1 MADITQLT
9 AVARDKGPRSS
20 ARELRR
26 TGRVPGIVYGGGKD
40 PQQMS
45 LDIVALRREIDRGG
59 FANRLIDLEFE
70 DGAERVLPREVQLH
84 PVTDRPIHVDF
95 LRLSPS
101 SEVRLSVPVAFLDE
115 EESPGIKRGGLV
127 NIVRHEVELICRA
140 DSIPENLVTTLAGLD
155 IGDSVK
161 ISDIELPENVRPTI
175 TDRDFTIATISAPT
189 VIEEEPTAEVVE
201 GEEGVEGV
209 EGESV
214 DVVEGQDDASADS
227 ENKEKSGG

>member
-9 AVARDKGPRSS
+9 AEARDKGPRSS

-40 PQQMS
+40 PKQMS
-45 LDIVALRREIDRGG
+45 LDIVALRKEIDRGG
-59 FANRLIDLEFE
+59 FANRLIDLEFG

-84 PVTDRPIHVDF
+84 PITDRPIHVDF

-101 SEVRLSVPVAFLDE
+101 SEVRLSVPVVFLDE

-127 NIVRHEVELICRA
+127 NVVRHEVELICRA
-140 DSIPENLVTTLAGLD
+140 DSIPGNLVTTLAGLD

-189 VIEEEPTAEVVE
+189 VIEEELTAEVVE
-201 GEEGVEGV
+201 GEEGGEDQESESV
-209 EGESV
+209 EGE
-214 DVVEGQDDASADS
+214 DGATADS
-227 ENKEKSGG
+227 ENKEKRSE